1 MHKQWGIGLA
11 IGLAMLLCSSGRS
24 FAETP
29 SFDPDQPFAQA
40 FSSKILRDMVNRT
53 LDLIEDHI
61 DVAADVDPKDS
72 RGEQQGRLSFKLY
85 PKGKAQSDEHVAAE
99 GWFRF
104 SPDLGRQDFHL
115 RFERPQRKSRLPSQ
129 PPEDVL

>member
-1 MHKQWGIGLA
+1 MHKQCGIGLA
-11 IGLAMLLCSSGRS
+11 IGLTLFLCPSGRS

-40 FSSKILRDMVNRT
+40 FSSKMLHDMVNRT
-53 LDLIEDHI
+53 LDLIENHI
-61 DVAADVDPKDS
+61 EVAADVDPKDAG
-72 RGEQQGRLSFKLY
+72 GEQQGRFSFKLY
-85 PKGKAQSDEHVAAE
+85 PKGKAQSDEHVKAE

-115 RFERPQRKSRLPSQ
+115 RFERPQRNSGVPLP
-129 PPEDVL
+129 PPENVF